1 MRQFTLYTPD
11 RKKAFSLNGKRA
23 FATEPKGLGNK
34 FDIAMKETAT
44 GRQLSNIKPT
54 FEPITLNLCFNA
66 DGSSGY
72 ANYKELMNFFSLC
85 GRGAFIFEVKDGVTT
100 RQCDVVL
107 DTAEKSEIQ
116 EEGFIETF
124 IFQRLNFWYEEV
136 TESFSLKGVDATAYS
151 FPLSFPFMFHGY
163 SFTDSFEIK
172 NDFYEQSPITV
183 KISGAIENDI
193 VVYLEN
199 LETAERVAEVALST
213 GNTEGTIITIDASN
227 KKVLVDNGVTV
238 ENGYSLVDKTK
249 QSFLFLPQ
257 GRYKIGANIT
267 QDDKGAI
274 QVSVKRYLLD

>member
-1 MRQFTLYTPD
+1 MRRFTLYTAD
-11 RKKAFSLNGKRA
+11 KRTSYSLNSQRV

-34 FDIAMKETAT
+34 FDVAMKETST

-54 FEPITLNLCFNA
+54 FEPITLDLCFNA

-72 ANYKELMNFFSLC
+72 ANYKELMNFFAKC
-85 GRGAFIFEVKDGVTT
+85 GRGAFIFEVNDGITE
-100 RQCDVVL
+100 RRCDVVL
-107 DTAEKSEIQ
+107 DTAEKSEIK
-116 EEGFIETF
+116 EDGFIEQF

-136 TESFSLKGVDATAYS
+136 TERFSIKGIDATEYS
-151 FPLSFPFMFHGY
+151 FPLRFPFMFYGY

-172 NDFYEQSPITV
+172 NDFYEQSPITL

-213 GNTEGTIITIDASN
+213 GNAEGTTITIDASN
-227 KKVLVDNGVTV
+227 KKVLVDDGVTV

-267 QDDKGAI
+267 QDDRGAV